1 LSTAPCTKS
10 LLSYLQH
17 KTKDSDS
24 SSVESDC
31 ESPTDNVE
39 GPGDDFKLKE
49 MSVSMARLSPEKLER
64 ISSRVGS
71 LDSGGED
78 IKIKGFSDD
87 SVMSIKQ
94 NKKNLGDLIENLE
107 TEIDVKHVLVSPACV
122 SHESLEVVE
131 DKDVVMRMVEDFS
144 LLSESDSE
152 EEVDNHSEV
161 VIKSEMDD
169 SQDHAPKDLNIMV
182 WFPDGRSPIKKEVT
196 KESFEKSI
204 LLTDVEEAVINET
217 EVEYGNDAGS
227 THSESNE
234 ETLEEM
240 LQRLENSSSVNKD
253 CKAKKV
259 VNFVLEDNKS
269 VKDDHG
275 NLCTEEFENEALAHL
290 VSRMR
295 RESRVDKM
303 RKNRLLMDGAQKCKI
318 LEKCD
323 YWLKKEENSLVKPY
337 GSIIL
342 REPRE
347 EIQRLSKPTRDDV
360 LKAREV
366 LRINDR
372 SFKFDEM
379 EDESSRNQ
387 EEES

>member
-1 LSTAPCTKS
+1 
-10 LLSYLQH
+10 
-17 KTKDSDS
+17 
-24 SSVESDC
+24 
-31 ESPTDNVE
+31 
-39 GPGDDFKLKE
+39 
-49 MSVSMARLSPEKLER
+49 
-64 ISSRVGS
+64 
-71 LDSGGED
+71 
-78 IKIKGFSDD
+78 
-87 SVMSIKQ
+87 
-94 NKKNLGDLIENLE
+94 
-107 TEIDVKHVLVSPACV
+107 
-122 SHESLEVVE
+122 
-131 DKDVVMRMVEDFS
+131 MVEDFS

-182 WFPDGRSPIKKEVT
+182 WFPDGRSHIKKEVS
-196 KESFEKSI
+196 KESFEKSN
-204 LLTDVEEAVINET
+204 LLTDVEEAVTNET

-234 ETLEEM
+234 ETLEEL

-253 CKAKKV
+253 CKAKKE

-269 VKDDHG
+269 VKVDHG
-275 NLCTEEFENEALAHL
+275 NMCTEEFENEALAHL

-303 RKNRLLMDGAQKCKI
+303 RKNRLLMEGAQKCKI
-318 LEKCD
+318 LEKYD
-323 YWLKKEENSLVKPY
+323 YWLKKEDNPLVKPY

-379 EDESSRNQ
+379 EDESSRNR
-387 EEES
+387 EE